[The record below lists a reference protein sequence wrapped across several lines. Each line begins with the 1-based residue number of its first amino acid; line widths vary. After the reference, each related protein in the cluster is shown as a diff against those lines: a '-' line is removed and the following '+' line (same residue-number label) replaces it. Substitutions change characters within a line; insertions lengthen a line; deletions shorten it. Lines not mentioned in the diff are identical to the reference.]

1 MIKAKNI
8 QLRQIKEKSFKKY
21 RNKIVDLIKINGK
34 SQHQKFFEENKR
46 YSEAIWQG
54 IHDITYSKKSNRINT
69 PSSLLIEGN
78 TITEFQDISEH
89 FNNFFTSIGKDLHKN
104 IAPTKNFLD
113 YLKTP
118 NTDTFHISPTTP
130 KGISDFIKTLKNSE
144 SLGANSIPANIIKEI
159 HETISMPLSIL
170 INKSFTTGVFSNMC
184 KIAKAVSIFKSETS
198 FVYNNYRPISVLSNI
213 GKIIEKLIRLRLNLL
228 IRSCYYLF
236 QFGFRLNFSTN
247 NALMSIAENIQTQ
260 LDDGKYSAGVFFDL
274 KKPLTPLTITYYLR
288 N

>member
-21 RNKIVDLIKINGK
+21 RNKIVDLIKINRK
-34 SQHQKFFEENKR
+34 SQYQKFFEENKR
-46 YSEAIWQG
+46 NSEAIWRG
-54 IHDITYSKKSNRINT
+54 IHNITYSKKRNRINT

-89 FNNFFTSIGKDLHKN
+89 FNNFFTSIGKGLHKN
-104 IAPTKNFLD
+104 IAPTRNFLD

-144 SLGANSIPANIIKEI
+144 SLGANSIPTNIFKKI

-170 INKSFTTGVFSNMC
+170 INKSFTTGVFPNMC
-184 KIAKAVSIFKSETS
+184 KIAKAVSIFKSETR
-198 FVYNNYRPISVLSNI
+198 FVCNN
-213 GKIIEKLIRLRLNLL
+213 
-228 IRSCYYLF
+228 
-236 QFGFRLNFSTN
+236 
-247 NALMSIAENIQTQ
+247 
-260 LDDGKYSAGVFFDL
+260 
-274 KKPLTPLTITYYLR
+274 
-288 N
+288 